1 MGEKAKGS
9 KQTHKDGHELNRVAR
24 KPRDTCTVTAVTSP
38 CPAGTEGGHGALRR
52 SSLGQGSPPRTA
64 LGQRLHAGSPSSYG
78 NPERRIPVP
87 QLSRGRERLT
97 DTECGSQR
105 SPSCTGASCPSLVL
119 GASLSPCRGRAGA
132 LNTRTCSRRQEKPG
146 GGASNCSQREL
157 WGPDAGSSLP
167 GTAPTSSRRMVK
179 DARAQESKADA
190 GAMVLSPK
198 FARKKRNGVR
208 HWQLTGSA
216 GRGGAQR
223 PRLPPTTSTTEMSA
237 LPTGQRFTN
246 QVTT

>member
-1 MGEKAKGS
+1 MHCDCGYESVPCRNGRGSRCVKEKQPRAGLAA
-9 KQTHKDGHELNRVAR
+9 THSAGPAASR
-24 KPRDTCTVTAVTSP
+24 PR
-38 CPAGTEGGHGALRR
+38 
-52 SSLGQGSPPRTA
+52 
-64 LGQRLHAGSPSSYG
+64 SPSSYG

-105 SPSCTGASCPSLVL
+105 SPRCTGASCPSLVL

-146 GGASNCSQREL
+146 GGVSNCSQREL
-157 WGPDAGSSLP
+157 WGPDAGSSLL
-167 GTAPTSSRRMVK
+167 GTAPTSSRRTVK
-179 DARAQESKADA
+179 DARVQESKADA

-208 HWQLTGSA
+208 HRQLTGSA
-216 GRGGAQR
+216 GAGQGRAQR

-246 QVTT
+246 RVTT